1 MIAKLKQFLSELQ
14 ETPSPEQQAHQLR
27 LAAACMLMEVVFADE
42 EMSSVEADLLP
53 ALLKQTLDINDADA
67 TALINEAQQRGSAA
81 TSLFEFTSVINDN
94 FSIEQKQQLVL
105 AMWQVAYA
113 DGHLCQYED
122 QIIRRCAD
130 LLYLKHSELIQLRNK
145 AMQSNNA

>member
-14 ETPSPEQQAHQLR
+14 ETPNPEQQAHQLR
-27 LAAACMLMEVVFADE
+27 LAAACMLLEVVFADE
-42 EMSSVEADLLP
+42 EMSADEASMLPTLL
-53 ALLKQTLDINDADA
+53 AQTLDIDSTEAQ
-67 TALINEAQQRGSAA
+67 ALIEEAKQRGSAA

-105 AMWQVAYA
+105 AMWQIAYA

-145 AMQSNNA
+145 AMA

>member
-14 ETPSPEQQAHQLR
+14 ETPNPEQQAHQLR
-27 LAAACMLMEVVFADE
+27 LAAACMLLEVVFADE
-42 EMSSVEADLLP
+42 EMSADEASMLPTLL
-53 ALLKQTLDINDADA
+53 AQTLDIE
-67 TALINEAQQRGSAA
+67 TTEAQSLIEEAKQRGSAA

-94 FSIEQKQQLVL
+94 FSIKQKQQLVL
-105 AMWQVAYA
+105 AMWQIAYA

-145 AMQSNNA
+145 AMAD

>member
-14 ETPSPEQQAHQLR
+14 ETPNPEQQAHQLR
-27 LAAACMLMEVVFADE
+27 LAAACMLLEVVFADE
-42 EMSSVEADLLP
+42 EMSADEASMLPTLL
-53 ALLKQTLDINDADA
+53 AQTLDIDS
-67 TALINEAQQRGSAA
+67 NEAQSLIEEAKQRGSAA

-105 AMWQVAYA
+105 AMWQIAYA

-145 AMQSNNA
+145 AMAQ